1 MNDGIQKMILL
12 SILLLAGPQL
22 TDIVSLCLFD
32 YLLLVFWS
40 LLLFLLVFWSLL
52 LFSQQVGF
60 REAWLLKPN
69 LSSLISL

>member
-22 TDIVSLCLFD
+22 TGIVSLCLFD

-40 LLLFLLVFWSLL
+40 LLLF
-52 LFSQQVGF
+52 SQQIGF
-60 REAWLLKPN
+60 RETWLLKPN